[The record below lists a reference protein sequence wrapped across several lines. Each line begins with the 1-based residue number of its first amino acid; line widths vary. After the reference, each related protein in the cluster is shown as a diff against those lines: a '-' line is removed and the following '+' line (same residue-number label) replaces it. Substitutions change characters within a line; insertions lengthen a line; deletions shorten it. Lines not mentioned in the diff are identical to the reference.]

1 MVEKIFKKIHLND
14 LKWDRLT
21 GTCGY
26 LATPST
32 PRAREP
38 GPRTP
43 KIQIDS
49 FRSLG

>member
-1 MVEKIFKKIHLND
+1 MGH
-14 LKWDRLT
+14 
-21 GTCGY
+21 GTQTQQIPGN
-26 LATPST
+26 AIV

-49 FRSLG
+49 FRSMG